1 MEKLKPACSENDGE
15 SEDGISSWARL
26 QARESPVLL
35 PELKFHDLVFGDV
48 LGTGAFST
56 VKVRKVERLQF
67 MLYIMLHA

>member
-1 MEKLKPACSENDGE
+1 MDKTQ
-15 SEDGISSWARL
+15 IQIQR
-26 QARESPVLL
+26 V
-35 PELKFHDLVFGDV
+35 DLVFGDV